1 MAGIRVSASTKEKMT
16 KAGLKLLQLAESG
29 APGVEVVKHSTASWV
44 PADYVISTA
53 MDALLEKLEAKA

>member
-1 MAGIRVSASTKEKMT
+1 MA